1 MIADTDKIRV
11 ELERLTD
18 LPVTSWV
25 VEEGL
30 DATDD
35 EALWVWALIEDGNVD
50 ADARWRLTSMAR
62 EVVRNETGG
71 RLWAYVRIRDAL
83 EEDETA

>member
-11 ELERLTD
+11 ELEKLAD

-30 DATDD
+30 DATEDH
-35 EALWVWALIEDGNVD
+35 ALWVWALIEDRNLD
-50 ADARWRLTSMAR
+50 TDARWKLKSMAR